1 MFLCQATWSCEIDAG
16 VIPVVYGLKPLRCA
30 SNWYVGQSTSVDEPE
45 GVGEGVGV
53 FTGVGA
59 DVGVFVG
66 AVVGALLPVAVGVGL
81 APLGSADGL
90 LLGVALPIGSGLS
103 VEPGTGEVLPP
114 PPPQPAN
121 ATSRATRPIMPNE

>member
-1 MFLCQATWSCEIDAG
+1 MFRCQATWSCEIDAG

-30 SNWYVGQSTSVDEPE
+30 SNWYVGQSTSVDAPE

-66 AVVGALLPVAVGVGL
+66 VEVGPVLAVAVGVGI
-81 APLGSADGL
+81 APLGNADGF
-90 LLGVALPIGSGLS
+90 GVALPIGSGLT
-103 VEPGTGEVLPP
+103 VGFGKGELLPP

-121 ATSRATRPIMPNE
+121 EASKTTRPMMPSA